1 MTRPA
6 SAIQATPPL
15 TQAQLAAAP
24 AKMREAARSFETQ
37 VLSQLLQPAF
47 ASLGTD
53 TALGGGGAA
62 EAQWR
67 PMLVDAMA
75 GAASRAGHG
84 LGIGEMVLREMLRR
98 QSADNAGSPRLLVQ
112 LGGMWPGWSPD
123 TVNLSPLPP
132 S

>member
-1 MTRPA
+1 MRPA
-6 SAIQATPPL
+6 ASAAQTPPA
-15 TQAQLAAAP
+15 QAQLAAAP

-47 ASLGTD
+47 AGLGAD
-53 TALGGGGAA
+53 AMGGGAA

-84 LGIGEMVLREMLRR
+84 LGIADMVLREMLRR
-98 QSADNAGSPRLLVQ
+98 QSTETAATADAENAPR
-112 LGGMWPGWSPD
+112 
-123 TVNLSPLPP
+123 
-132 S
+132 

>member
-1 MTRPA
+1 MTSPLPA
-6 SAIQATPPL
+6 IGAAPL

-47 ASLGTD
+47 AGLGTE
-53 TALGGGGAA
+53 ALGGGAA

-67 PMLVDAMA
+67 GMLVDAVA

-84 LGIGEMVLREMLRR
+84 LGIADTVLREMLRR
-98 QSADNAGSPRLLVQ
+98 QSSEDAATTTNAETAPR
-112 LGGMWPGWSPD
+112 
-123 TVNLSPLPP
+123 
-132 S
+132 

>member
-6 SAIQATPPL
+6 APAAIYAPL

-24 AKMREAARSFETQ
+24 PKMREAARNFETQ

-47 ASLGTD
+47 AVLGGPDAT
-53 TALGGGGAA
+53 GGGGAA

-67 PMLVDAMA
+67 TMLVDAMA

-84 LGIGEMVLREMLRR
+84 LGIADMVLREMLRR
-98 QSADNAGSPRLLVQ
+98 QSTADAAGTMTTTNTEKDSR
-112 LGGMWPGWSPD
+112 
-123 TVNLSPLPP
+123 
-132 S
+132 

>member
-6 SAIQATPPL
+6 AALPAVVHAPL
-15 TQAQLAAAP
+15 TPAQPAAAP
-24 AKMREAARSFETQ
+24 AKMREAARGFETQ

-47 ASLGTD
+47 AGLGAAD
-53 TALGGGGAA
+53 AAGGGGAA

-84 LGIGEMVLREMLRR
+84 LGIADMVLREMLRR
-98 QSADNAGSPRLLVQ
+98 QSAADAAPTTTTTNAEKDSR
-112 LGGMWPGWSPD
+112 
-123 TVNLSPLPP
+123 
-132 S
+132 

>member
-1 MTRPA
+1 MTRALP
-6 SAIQATPPL
+6 AIQAPLIQTQL

-47 ASLGTD
+47 AGLGTD
-53 TALGGGGAA
+53 TTMGGGGAA

-75 GAASRAGHG
+75 GAASRARCG

-98 QSADNAGSPRLLVQ
+98 QSADNANPGSDNAEKDFR
-112 LGGMWPGWSPD
+112 
-123 TVNLSPLPP
+123 
-132 S
+132 